1 MAFAPV
7 TIVGGGLAGC
17 EAAWQ
22 LLCRGHRVRLLEMRP
37 AVQTGA
43 HSGDG
48 LAQLVCSNSLKGTGL
63 SSAHGC
69 LKAEATL
76 LGSLLLEV
84 AGEVSIPAGGA
95 LAVERA
101 AFSAA
106 VETRLL
112 DAGVELVR
120 RELTEFPAS
129 PVVIASG
136 PLTSPALM
144 KSLMG
149 KLGSER
155 LYFHDATAPV
165 FTTES
170 LDLKRV
176 FAAGRHGQAA
186 DYLNVGLSKTE
197 YLNFREQLT
206 KLPRAAIHGVDG
218 ELADNDFAVFEG
230 CLPIEVLA
238 ERAEDAMRY
247 GPLRPIGL
255 RNPAGENFYAVLQLR
270 AEDTAKTRY
279 NLVGCQTRLTPPA
292 QRELFRS
299 LPGLEQAEFVRYGR
313 MHRNSYLNGYQLLNP
328 TLELRGQRGVF
339 VAGQLS
345 GAEGYTEAIATG
357 LLAGLNLDRRLRG
370 LEPITPPAVSLLG
383 ALTRTIAGKGLRHK
397 SGVPAP
403 VNVNFG
409 LLPPLNGPKVKKKKE
424 RKEAHSQRSLAA
436 MNVFH
441 HELNS
446 INRRFLAGVGWS
458 NHPRN
463 RREPPRWDWCS
474 NRPTLCES
482 WCEGGHSR

>member
-1 MAFAPV
+1 MPV

-22 LLCRGHRVRLLEMRP
+22 LLRRGHRVRLLEMRP
-37 AVQTGA
+37 TVETGA
-43 HSGDG
+43 HDGGG
-48 LAQLVCSNSLKGTGL
+48 LAQLVCSNSLKGMAL

-84 AGEVSIPAGGA
+84 ARGVSVPAGGA

-101 AFSAA
+101 AFSAV
-106 VETRLL
+106 VEERLL
-112 DAGVELVR
+112 KAGVELVR
-120 RELTEFPAS
+120 EELTEFPES

-144 KSLMG
+144 ASLNDR
-149 KLGSER
+149 LGAER
-155 LYFHDATAPV
+155 LFFHDATAPV

-170 LDLKRV
+170 LDLERV
-176 FAAGRHGQAA
+176 FAAGRHGRDS
-186 DYLNVGLSKTE
+186 DYLNVGLNKEE
-197 YLNFREQLT
+197 YLRFREQLT
-206 KLPRAAIHGVDG
+206 SLPRARIHGVDE

-238 ERAEDAMRY
+238 GRSEDAPRY

-270 AEDTAKTRY
+270 AEDAAKTRY

-313 MHRNSYLNGYQLLNP
+313 MHRNSYLNGYQLLHP

-370 LEPITPPAVSLLG
+370 LDPLTPPAVSLLG
-383 ALTRTIAGKGLRHK
+383 ALTRTIAGKGLLHK

-409 LLPPLNGPKVKKKKE
+409 LLPLLNGPKVKKKQT
-424 RKEAHSQRSLAA
+424 RREAYSQRSLAT
-436 MNVFH
+436 MNVFRH
-441 HELNS
+441 S
-446 INRRFLAGVGWS
+446 IN
-458 NHPRN
+458 N
-463 RREPPRWDWCS
+463 
-474 NRPTLCES
+474 
-482 WCEGGHSR
+482 

>member
-1 MAFAPV
+1 MPV

-22 LLCRGHRVRLLEMRP
+22 LLRRGHRVRLLEMRP
-37 AVQTGA
+37 SVETGA
-43 HSGDG
+43 HDGDG
-48 LAQLVCSNSLKGTGL
+48 LAQLVCSNSLKGKGL

-69 LKAEATL
+69 LKAEATV

-106 VETRLL
+106 VEERLL
-112 DAGVELVR
+112 KAGVELVR
-120 RELTEFPAS
+120 EELTEFPAF

-144 KSLMG
+144 KSLV
-149 KLGSER
+149 KELGAER
-155 LYFHDATAPV
+155 LFFHDATAPV

-186 DYLNVGLSKTE
+186 DYLNVGLNKEE
-197 YLNFREQLT
+197 YLRFREQLIN
-206 KLPRAAIHGVDG
+206 LPRARVHGVEE
-218 ELADNDFAVFEG
+218 ELADNNFAVFEG

-238 ERAEDAMRY
+238 ERSEDALRY

-255 RNPAGENFYAVLQLR
+255 RTPAGENFYAVLQLR
-270 AEDTAKTRY
+270 AEDSTRTRY
-279 NLVGCQTRLTPPA
+279 NLVGCQTRLTPLA
-292 QRELFRS
+292 QRALFRS

-328 TLELRGQRGVF
+328 TLELRGQRGIF

-370 LEPITPPAVSLLG
+370 LDPLTPPAVSLLG
-383 ALTRTIAGKGLRHK
+383 ALTRTIAGKGLLHK

-424 RKEAHSQRSLAA
+424 RKEAYSQRSQAA
-436 MNVFH
+436 MHVFRYG
-441 HELNS
+441 
-446 INRRFLAGVGWS
+446 IN
-458 NHPRN
+458 N
-463 RREPPRWDWCS
+463 
-474 NRPTLCES
+474 
-482 WCEGGHSR
+482 